1 MTEPFEFKTK
11 RNVNKSYLESFDMV
25 DARLTQSFEPLW
37 KVSTNILRS
46 YFLLGDNNLKNHLSK
61 KLK

>member
-37 KVSTNILRS
+37 SLESKYK
-46 YFLLGDNNLKNHLSK
+46 YFEVLFFIR
-61 KLK
+61 